1 MLNKDGKINI
11 LVISISPWSETNA
24 FGNTL
29 SNFFAGWI
37 SGNLYNL
44 YCREELPDNQICSYY
59 FNINEKQLIKYMLQ
73 TNKIGRTYSSSD
85 LEEERQLKTNSKDIY
100 REKKLVD
107 FFRKNRATVF
117 LLAREM
123 LWAIGGW
130 KNENLD
136 RFLHENKIDI
146 IFSLGAEPLY
156 RNSLIRYC
164 YKKTKAKVVLFFA
177 DDTFCYKSKN
187 PFKYIYQLLIRKS
200 LKDLVEISSKL
211 YGASQGLCNEYEQY
225 FSKEIVPLYKG
236 CYFENNK
243 RKLSTSSPIKI
254 VYAGNLFYGRWKI
267 LKILADEIEE
277 INKDSIKIIMEV
289 FTTATITDEIN
300 VALNR
305 GQSSRIKGALPYED
319 VKRVLKEA
327 DIVLH
332 VESFEPKQ
340 IKSTRLSFS
349 TKIIDCM
356 QSGSCLMA
364 IGPQNIASIDYL
376 KNIEGPIVVTEISRI
391 GETLSNL
398 IKKPENILSKA
409 NSLQK
414 YAMKQHDINIVHERI
429 QRDFSDL
436 LKDNTFQ

>member
-1 MLNKDGKINI
+1 
-11 LVISISPWSETNA
+11 
-24 FGNTL
+24 
-29 SNFFAGWI
+29 
-37 SGNLYNL
+37 
-44 YCREELPDNQICSYY
+44 
-59 FNINEKQLIKYMLQ
+59 
-73 TNKIGRTYSSSD
+73 
-85 LEEERQLKTNSKDIY
+85 
-100 REKKLVD
+100 
-107 FFRKNRATVF
+107 
-117 LLAREM
+117 
-123 LWAIGGW
+123 
-130 KNENLD
+130 
-136 RFLHENKIDI
+136 
-146 IFSLGAEPLY
+146 
-156 RNSLIRYC
+156 
-164 YKKTKAKVVLFFA
+164 
-177 DDTFCYKSKN
+177 
-187 PFKYIYQLLIRKS
+187 
-200 LKDLVEISSKL
+200 
-211 YGASQGLCNEYEQY
+211 
-225 FSKEIVPLYKG
+225 
-236 CYFENNK
+236 
-243 RKLSTSSPIKI
+243 
-254 VYAGNLFYGRWKI
+254 
-267 LKILADEIEE
+267 
-277 INKDSIKIIMEV
+277 MEV